1 MEPCTQDGECPPPTS
16 SLCSCDSINDCP
28 DGIDKILPNCSSQP
42 CPAGEL
48 RCLLGSTCIPHTW
61 LCDGHPDCPDS
72 SDELGCGTETLQEGK
87 SVGTPVTLE
96 SITHL
101 ENATATI
108 VRNQDSVQSGNRS
121 AYGVISAA
129 VVLSAGLLAATLLVL
144 SRLCAQG
151 LLYPLGLLVA
161 VKESLLLSERKTSLL

>member
-1 MEPCTQDGECPPPTS
+1 M
-16 SLCSCDSINDCP
+16 
-28 DGIDKILPNCSSQP
+28 
-42 CPAGEL
+42 
-48 RCLLGSTCIPHTW
+48 
-61 LCDGHPDCPDS
+61 
-72 SDELGCGTETLQEGK
+72 
-87 SVGTPVTLE
+87 GTPVTLE

-144 SRLCAQG
+144 SRLCARG

>member
-1 MEPCTQDGECPPPTS
+1 MSG
-16 SLCSCDSINDCP
+16 LI
-28 DGIDKILPNCSSQP
+28 
-42 CPAGEL
+42 A
-48 RCLLGSTCIPHTW
+48 
-61 LCDGHPDCPDS
+61 
-72 SDELGCGTETLQEGK
+72 GTETLQEGK

-129 VVLSAGLLAATLLVL
+129 GMMNRPYYSH
-144 SRLCAQG
+144 S
-151 LLYPLGLLVA
+151 LGLGQ
-161 VKESLLLSERKTSLL
+161 LLLGAGAWGGDRLKTPTLMH